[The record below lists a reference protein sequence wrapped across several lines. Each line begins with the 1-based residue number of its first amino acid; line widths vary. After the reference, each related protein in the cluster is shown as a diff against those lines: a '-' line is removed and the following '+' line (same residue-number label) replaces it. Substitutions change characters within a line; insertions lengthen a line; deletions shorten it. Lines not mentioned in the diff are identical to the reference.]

1 MSLGASYGAVNSPRR
16 QYISTEIFSNDFF
29 TYTVTTD
36 ATGLQTGTFTQVS
49 GATVTTCPA
58 GRVLRDNG
66 KRLYPGAH
74 PNVTYAMIG
83 VFDPQTF
90 LSGYINPNSP
100 IFAMF
105 NSDKAYFADTDLT
118 TAAGFGRGLDSNLS
132 SYGLVNEGLAVFTN
146 GNVVAGKQVYSDKR
160 WSTTGAATAT
170 YGLPTAS
177 TINVAAGQLFYFV
190 NPQTDLLIN
199 AVNCSTIGMHAYVF
213 LSNATGASSINFG
226 TGFRTTA
233 MTSTGALMNS
243 ISSLGPNR
251 VNTIHFMGDGFGMT
265 EVGRTLNLSSIFGVG
280 PTR

>member
-1 MSLGASYGAVNSPRR
+1 MSLGASYGVASGPRR
-16 QYISTEIFSNDFF
+16 QYISTEAFNNDFF

-36 ATGLQTGTFTQVS
+36 ANGLQTGTFTQVAD
-49 GATVTTCPA
+49 ATTVNCPA

-66 KRLYPGAH
+66 KRLHPGAH

-90 LSGYINPNSP
+90 LSGFINPNSP

-118 TAAGFGRGLDSNLS
+118 AAAGFGRGLDSNLS
-132 SYGLVNEGLAVFTN
+132 SSGLLNEGLAVFTN
-146 GNVVAGKQVYSDKR
+146 GNVIAGKQVYSDKR
-160 WSTTGAATAT
+160 FSTTGAATAT
-170 YGLPTAS
+170 VGLPTAS

-190 NPQTDLLIN
+190 NPQADMVVN
-199 AVNCSTIGMHAYVF
+199 AINCSTIGTHAYVF
-213 LSNATGASSINFG
+213 LSNATFGSSINFG
-226 TGFRTTA
+226 TGFRPTA
-233 MTSTGALMNS
+233 LVSTGVMNN

-265 EVGRTLNLSSIFGVG
+265 EVGRTLNISTAGAFF
-280 PTR
+280 R

>member
-1 MSLGASYGAVNSPRR
+1 MSLGASYGVASGPRR
-16 QYISTEIFSNDFF
+16 QYISTEAFNNDFF

-36 ATGLQTGTFTQVS
+36 ANGLQTGTFTQVAD
-49 GATVTTCPA
+49 ATVTTCPA

-66 KRLYPGAH
+66 KRLHPGAH

-90 LSGYINPNSP
+90 LSGFINPNSP

-118 TAAGFGRGLDSNLS
+118 AAAGFGRGLDSNLS
-132 SYGLVNEGLAVFTN
+132 SSGLLNEGLAVFTN
-146 GNVVAGKQVYSDKR
+146 GNVIAGKQVYSDKR
-160 WSTTGAATAT
+160 FSTTGAATAT
-170 YGLPTAS
+170 VGFPTAS

-190 NPQTDLLIN
+190 SPTADMVVN
-199 AVNCSTIGMHAYVF
+199 AINCSTIGTHAYVF
-213 LSNATGASSINFG
+213 LSNATFGSSINFG
-226 TGFRTTA
+226 TGFRPTA
-233 MTSTGALMNS
+233 LVSTGVMNN

-265 EVGRTLNLSSIFGVG
+265 EVGRTLNISTAGAFF
-280 PTR
+280 R

>member
-1 MSLGASYGAVNSPRR
+1 MSLGASYGVASGPRR
-16 QYISTEIFSNDFF
+16 QYISTETFNNDFF

-36 ATGLQTGTFTQVS
+36 ANGLQTGTFTQVAD
-49 GATVTTCPA
+49 ATTVNCPA

-66 KRLYPGAH
+66 KRLHPGAH

-90 LSGYINPNSP
+90 LSGFINPNSP

-118 TAAGFGRGLDSNLS
+118 AAAGFGRGLDSNLS
-132 SYGLVNEGLAVFTN
+132 SSGLLNEGLAVFTN
-146 GNVVAGKQVYSDKR
+146 GNVIAGKQVYADKR
-160 WSTTGAATAT
+160 FSTTGATVATV
-170 YGLPTAS
+170 GFPTAS

-190 NPQTDLLIN
+190 NPQADMVVN
-199 AVNCSTIGMHAYVF
+199 AINCSTIGTHAYVF
-213 LSNATGASSINFG
+213 LSNATFGSSINFG
-226 TGFRTTA
+226 TGFRPTA
-233 MTSTGALMNS
+233 LVSTGLMNN

-265 EVGRTLNLSSIFGVG
+265 EVGRTLNISTAGAFF
-280 PTR
+280 R

>member
-1 MSLGASYGAVNSPRR
+1 MSLGASYGVASGPRR
-16 QYISTEIFSNDFF
+16 QYISTEAFNNDFF

-36 ATGLQTGTFTQVS
+36 ANGLQTGAFTQVAD
-49 GATVTTCPA
+49 ATTVNCPA

-66 KRLYPGAH
+66 KRLHPGAH

-118 TAAGFGRGLDSNLS
+118 AAAGFGRGLDSNLS
-132 SYGLVNEGLAVFTN
+132 SNGLLNEGLAVFTN
-146 GNVVAGKQVYSDKR
+146 GNVIAGKQVYSDKR
-160 WSTTGAATAT
+160 FSTTGAATAT
-170 YGLPTAS
+170 VGLPTAS

-190 NPQTDLLIN
+190 NPQADMVVN
-199 AVNCSTIGMHAYVF
+199 AINCSTIGTHAYVF
-213 LSNATGASSINFG
+213 LSNATFGSSINFG
-226 TGFRTTA
+226 TGFRPTA
-233 MTSTGALMNS
+233 LVSTGVMNN

-265 EVGRTLNLSSIFGVG
+265 EVGRTLNISTAGAFF
-280 PTR
+280 R

>member
-1 MSLGASYGAVNSPRR
+1 MSLGASYGVASGPRR
-16 QYISTEIFSNDFF
+16 QYISTEAFNNDFF

-36 ATGLQTGTFTQVS
+36 ANGLQTGTFTQVAD
-49 GATVTTCPA
+49 ATTVNCPA

-66 KRLYPGAH
+66 KRLHPGAH

-118 TAAGFGRGLDSNLS
+118 AAAGFGRGLDSNLS
-132 SYGLVNEGLAVFTN
+132 SSGLLNEGLAVFTN
-146 GNVVAGKQVYSDKR
+146 GNVIAGKQVYSDKR
-160 WSTTGAATAT
+160 FSTTGAATAT
-170 YGLPTAS
+170 VGFPTAS

-190 NPQTDLLIN
+190 NPTADMTIHAL
-199 AVNCSTIGMHAYVF
+199 NCSTIGTHAYVF
-213 LSNATGASSINFG
+213 LSNATLGSSINFG
-226 TGFRTTA
+226 TGFRPTA
-233 MTSTGALMNS
+233 LVSTGVMNN

-265 EVGRTLNLSSIFGVG
+265 EVGRTINLSTAQGFF
-280 PTR
+280 R

>member
-1 MSLGASYGAVNSPRR
+1 MSLGASYGVASGPRR
-16 QYISTEIFSNDFF
+16 QYISTEAFNNDFF

-36 ATGLQTGTFTQVS
+36 ANGLQTGTFTQVAD
-49 GATVTTCPA
+49 ATTVNCPA

-66 KRLYPGAH
+66 KRLHPGAH

-118 TAAGFGRGLDSNLS
+118 PAAGFGRGFDSNLS
-132 SYGLVNEGLAVFTN
+132 SSGLINEGLAVFTN
-146 GNVVAGKQVYSDKR
+146 GNVIAGKQVYADKR
-160 WSTTGAATAT
+160 FSTTGAAVAT
-170 YGLPTAS
+170 VGFPTAS
-177 TINVAAGQLFYFV
+177 TINVAAAQLFYFV
-190 NPQTDLLIN
+190 NPQADMVVN
-199 AVNCSTIGMHAYVF
+199 ALNCSTIGMHAYVF
-213 LSNATGASSINFG
+213 LSNATGASSITFSA
-226 TGFRTTA
+226 GFRPTA

-265 EVGRTLNLSSIFGVG
+265 EVSRTLNLSSIFGNG
-280 PTR
+280 RQ

>member
-1 MSLGASYGAVNSPRR
+1 MSLGASYGAASGPRR
-16 QYISTEIFSNDFF
+16 QYISTEAFNNDFF

-36 ATGLQTGTFTQVS
+36 ANGLQTGTFTQVAD
-49 GATVTTCPA
+49 ATTVNCPA

-66 KRLYPGAH
+66 KRLHPGAH

-118 TAAGFGRGLDSNLS
+118 AAAGFGRGLDSNLS
-132 SYGLVNEGLAVFTN
+132 SSGLLNEGLAVFTN
-146 GNVVAGKQVYSDKR
+146 GNVIAGKQVYSDKR
-160 WSTTGAATAT
+160 FSTTGAATAT
-170 YGLPTAS
+170 VGLPTAS

-190 NPQTDLLIN
+190 NPQADMVVN
-199 AVNCSTIGMHAYVF
+199 AINCSTIGTHAYVF
-213 LSNATGASSINFG
+213 LSNATFGSSINFG
-226 TGFRTTA
+226 TGFRPTA
-233 MTSTGALMNS
+233 LVSTGVMNN

-265 EVGRTLNLSSIFGVG
+265 EVGRTLNISTAGAFF
-280 PTR
+280 R

>member
-1 MSLGASYGAVNSPRR
+1 MSLGASYGVASGPRR
-16 QYISTEIFSNDFF
+16 QYISTETFNNDFF

-36 ATGLQTGTFTQVS
+36 ANGLQTGTFTQVAD
-49 GATVTTCPA
+49 ATTVNCPA

-66 KRLYPGAH
+66 KRLHPGAH

-90 LSGYINPNSP
+90 LSGFINPNSP

-118 TAAGFGRGLDSNLS
+118 AAAGFGRGLDSNLS
-132 SYGLVNEGLAVFTN
+132 SSGLLNEGLAVFTN
-146 GNVVAGKQVYSDKR
+146 GNVIAGKQVYSDKR
-160 WSTTGAATAT
+160 FSTTGAATAT
-170 YGLPTAS
+170 VGLPTAS

-190 NPQTDLLIN
+190 NPQADMVVN
-199 AVNCSTIGMHAYVF
+199 AINCSTIGTHAYVF
-213 LSNATGASSINFG
+213 LSNATFGSSINFG
-226 TGFRTTA
+226 TGFRPTA
-233 MTSTGALMNS
+233 LVSTGLMNN

-265 EVGRTLNLSSIFGVG
+265 EVSRTLNLSSIFGNG
-280 PTR
+280 RQ

>member
-1 MSLGASYGAVNSPRR
+1 MSLGASYGVASGPRR
-16 QYISTEIFSNDFF
+16 QYISTETFNNDFF

-36 ATGLQTGTFTQVS
+36 ANGLQTGTFTQVAD
-49 GATVTTCPA
+49 ATTVNCPA

-66 KRLYPGAH
+66 KRLHPGAH

-90 LSGYINPNSP
+90 LSGFINPNSP

-118 TAAGFGRGLDSNLS
+118 AAAGFGRGLDSNLS
-132 SYGLVNEGLAVFTN
+132 SSGLLNEGLAVFTN
-146 GNVVAGKQVYSDKR
+146 GNVIAGKQVYSDKR
-160 WSTTGAATAT
+160 FSTTGAATAT
-170 YGLPTAS
+170 VGLPTAS

-190 NPQTDLLIN
+190 NPQADMVVN
-199 AVNCSTIGMHAYVF
+199 AINCSTIGTHAYVF
-213 LSNATGASSINFG
+213 LSNATFGSSINFG
-226 TGFRTTA
+226 TGFRPTA
-233 MTSTGALMNS
+233 LVSTGVMNN

-265 EVGRTLNLSSIFGVG
+265 EVGRTLNISTAGAFF
-280 PTR
+280 R

>member
-1 MSLGASYGAVNSPRR
+1 MSLGASYGVASGPRR
-16 QYISTEIFSNDFF
+16 QYISTEAFNNDFF

-36 ATGLQTGTFTQVS
+36 ANGLQTGTFTQVAD
-49 GATVTTCPA
+49 ATVTTCPA

-66 KRLYPGAH
+66 KRLHPGAH

-90 LSGYINPNSP
+90 LSGFINPNSP

-118 TAAGFGRGLDSNLS
+118 AAAGFGRGLDSNLS
-132 SYGLVNEGLAVFTN
+132 SSGLLNEGLAVFTN
-146 GNVVAGKQVYSDKR
+146 GNVIAGKQVYSDKR
-160 WSTTGAATAT
+160 FSTTGAATAT
-170 YGLPTAS
+170 VGFPTAS

-190 NPQTDLLIN
+190 SPTADMVVN
-199 AVNCSTIGMHAYVF
+199 AINCSTIGTHAYIF
-213 LSNATGASSINFG
+213 LSNATFGSSINFG
-226 TGFRTTA
+226 TGFRPTA
-233 MTSTGALMNS
+233 LVSTGVMNN

-265 EVGRTLNLSSIFGVG
+265 EVGRTLNISTAGAFF
-280 PTR
+280 R

>member
-1 MSLGASYGAVNSPRR
+1 MSLGASYGVASGPRR
-16 QYISTEIFSNDFF
+16 QYISTEAFNNDFF

-36 ATGLQTGTFTQVS
+36 ANGLQTGTFTQVAD
-49 GATVTTCPA
+49 ATTVNCPA

-66 KRLYPGAH
+66 KRLHPGAH

-90 LSGYINPNSP
+90 LSGFINPNSP

-118 TAAGFGRGLDSNLS
+118 AAAGFGRGLDSNLS
-132 SYGLVNEGLAVFTN
+132 SSGLLNEGLAVFTN
-146 GNVVAGKQVYSDKR
+146 GNVIAGKQVYSDKR
-160 WSTTGAATAT
+160 FSTTGAATAT
-170 YGLPTAS
+170 VGFPTAS

-190 NPQTDLLIN
+190 SPTADMVVN
-199 AVNCSTIGMHAYVF
+199 AINCSTIGTHAYVF
-213 LSNATGASSINFG
+213 LSNATFGSSINFG
-226 TGFRTTA
+226 TGFRPTA
-233 MTSTGALMNS
+233 LVSTGVMNN

-265 EVGRTLNLSSIFGVG
+265 EVGRTLNISTAGAFF
-280 PTR
+280 R

>member
-1 MSLGASYGAVNSPRR
+1 MSLGASYGVASGPRR

-36 ATGLQTGTFTQVS
+36 ANGLQTGTFTQVAD
-49 GATVTTCPA
+49 ATVTTCPA

-66 KRLYPGAH
+66 KRLHPGAH

-90 LSGYINPNSP
+90 LSGFINPNSP

-118 TAAGFGRGLDSNLS
+118 AAAGFGRGLDSNLS
-132 SYGLVNEGLAVFTN
+132 SSGLLNEGLAVFTN
-146 GNVVAGKQVYSDKR
+146 GNVIAGKQVYSDKR
-160 WSTTGAATAT
+160 FSTTGAATAT
-170 YGLPTAS
+170 VGFPTAS

-190 NPQTDLLIN
+190 SPTADMVVN
-199 AVNCSTIGMHAYVF
+199 AINCSTIGTHAYIF
-213 LSNATGASSINFG
+213 LSNATFGSSINFG
-226 TGFRTTA
+226 TGFRPTA
-233 MTSTGALMNS
+233 LVSTGVMNN

-265 EVGRTLNLSSIFGVG
+265 EVGRTLNISTAGAFF
-280 PTR
+280 R

>member
-1 MSLGASYGAVNSPRR
+1 MSLGASYGVASGPRR
-16 QYISTEIFSNDFF
+16 QYISTETFNNDFF

-36 ATGLQTGTFTQVS
+36 ANGLQTGTFTQVAD
-49 GATVTTCPA
+49 ATTVNCPA

-66 KRLYPGAH
+66 KRLHPGAH

-90 LSGYINPNSP
+90 LSGFINPNSP

-118 TAAGFGRGLDSNLS
+118 AAAGFGRGLDSNLS
-132 SYGLVNEGLAVFTN
+132 SSGLLNEGLAVFTN
-146 GNVVAGKQVYSDKR
+146 GNVIAGKQVYADKR
-160 WSTTGAATAT
+160 FSTTGAAVAT
-170 YGLPTAS
+170 VGFPTAS

-190 NPQTDLLIN
+190 SPTADMVVN
-199 AVNCSTIGMHAYVF
+199 AINCSTIGTHAYVF
-213 LSNATGASSINFG
+213 LSNATFGSSINFG
-226 TGFRTTA
+226 TGFRPTA
-233 MTSTGALMNS
+233 LVSTGVMNN

-265 EVGRTLNLSSIFGVG
+265 EVGRTLNISTAGAFF
-280 PTR
+280 R